1 MHGEPGSGKST
12 LARALG
18 RALPAVVI
26 DKDVIHSA
34 LLRAGVN
41 PAVAGGASYE
51 SMRALARSL
60 LEDGCSVI
68 FDSPCFWPQIEASGR
83 AIAVQFGAPW
93 MMIECVCPPDLIE
106 HRLATRDRLES
117 NPLQRG
123 AGAGRPGMYVPACD
137 RLVLDTRRPLE
148 ELVADALAYVYAGVA
163 R

>member
-34 LLRAGVN
+34 LLRAGVD
-41 PAVAGGASYE
+41 PTVAGGASYE
-51 SMRALARSL
+51 SMRALARPL
-60 LEDGCSVI
+60 LEDGRSII
-68 FDSPCFWPQIEASGR
+68 FDSPCFWPQIETDGR
-83 AIAVQFGAPW
+83 AIAADFGAPW
-93 MMIECVCPPDLIE
+93 MMIECVCPSDLVE
-106 HRLATRDRLES
+106 HRLATRERLES

-123 AGAGRPGMYVPACD
+123 AGAGRPGMYVPACE
-137 RLVLDTRRPLE
+137 RLALDTRRPVE
-148 ELVADALAYVYAGVA
+148 ELVAEALTCVHAGVA